1 MSGLTIRLR
10 FGGTETL
17 LTPPESPI
25 NSKENKENL
34 VIKSILKKKDDG
46 KISKKRVSFSQ
57 AKQIR
62 VTPLDGLKATAW
74 FQVKRECDCKH
85 KLMQKGF
92 NVNPFYLD
100 HRQTIRSVFPKD
112 I

>member
-10 FGGTETL
+10 FCGIETAL
-17 LTPPESPI
+17 PPLESPR
-25 NSKENKENL
+25 NSKENKENS

-46 KISKKRVSFSQ
+46 KIAKKKVSFSQ

-62 VTPLDGLKATAW
+62 VTPLDGLEATAW
-74 FQVKRECDCKH
+74 FQVKRECDCKY
-85 KLMQKGF
+85 KLLQKGF
-92 NVNPFYLD
+92 NVNPSYLD
-100 HRQTIRSVFPKD
+100 HQQTIRSPFPKQ